1 MLKLGIPLAV
11 SLFALPALAC
21 DEPRAAGYSYSYAG
35 AAPRAYGYMSY
46 APAAY
51 YDDDY
56 DGGYYGYGSYY
67 GYGGLGLGVGAGIA
81 RRAYWRNRYDNRVN
95 WRGRGYIA
103 PRAAGIGRVGGV
115 GRIGGVGRVGGG
127 RIGRR

>member
-1 MLKLGIPLAV
+1 MLKLGLTLAV
-11 SLFALPALAC
+11 SLIALPALAC
-21 DEPRAAGYSYSYAG
+21 DEPRSAGYSYSYAAAAG
-35 AAPRAYGYMSY
+35 APRTYGYMSY

-51 YDDDY
+51 YDDDDY
-56 DGGYYGYGSYY
+56 GGYY
-67 GYGGLGLGVGAGIA
+67 GYGGLGLAVGAGIA

>member
-21 DEPRAAGYSYSYAG
+21 DEPRAAGYSYSYSA
-35 AAPRAYGYMSY
+35 AAVAPRSYSYMSY

-56 DGGYYGYGSYY
+56 NGGYYGYGSYY
-67 GYGGLGLGVGAGIA
+67 GYGGLGLAVGAGIA
-81 RRAYWRNRYDNRVN
+81 RRAYWRNRWDSRPRVVH
-95 WRGRGYIA
+95 
-103 PRAAGIGRVGGV
+103 RASFGGGRVGGL
-115 GRIGGVGRVGGG
+115 GRIGGG
-127 RIGRR
+127 RIGGRR